1 MWILVLCI
9 NEVFCEMIYKIIK
22 LSLLEPLMYFTICH
36 IHFDFT
42 ASIISKKVAEG
53 TKTLVM
59 DVKVGSAAFF
69 QNEDK
74 ARTLASMLVS

>member
-1 MWILVLCI
+1 LYFI
-9 NEVFCEMIYKIIK
+9 IYH
-22 LSLLEPLMYFTICH
+22 LNF
-36 IHFDFT
+36 HFS

-69 QNEDK
+69 RDEAN
-74 ARTLASMLVS
+74 ARSLASALVS

>member
-1 MWILVLCI
+1 MIKIDVL
-9 NEVFCEMIYKIIK
+9 E
-22 LSLLEPLMYFTICH
+22 SLMYFTICYM
-36 IHFDFT
+36 HFDIA

-59 DVKVGSAAFF
+59 DVKVGTAAFF
-69 QNEDK
+69 QSEDK

>member
-1 MWILVLCI
+1 
-9 NEVFCEMIYKIIK
+9 
-22 LSLLEPLMYFTICH
+22 MYFTICH
-36 IHFDFT
+36 IHFDFA

-53 TKTLVM
+53 TKALVM

-69 QNEDK
+69 QSEDK

>member
-1 MWILVLCI
+1 
-9 NEVFCEMIYKIIK
+9 MIYKIIK
-22 LSLLEPLMYFTICH
+22 LSVLEPLMYFIICH
-36 IHFDFT
+36 INFDFA

-59 DVKVGSAAFF
+59 DVKVGRAAFF

-74 ARTLASMLVS
+74 ARDLASKLVS

>member
-1 MWILVLCI
+1 
-9 NEVFCEMIYKIIK
+9 MIYEIIK
-22 LSLLEPLMYFTICH
+22 LSVLEPLMYFTICH
-36 IHFDFT
+36 IHSDFA

-59 DVKVGSAAFF
+59 DIKVGNAAFF
-69 QNEDK
+69 KSEDE

>member
-1 MWILVLCI
+1 
-9 NEVFCEMIYKIIK
+9 MIYKIIK
-22 LSLLEPLMYFTICH
+22 LPVLEPLMYFTICH
-36 IHFDFT
+36 IHFDFS

-69 QNEDK
+69 QSEDK

>member
-1 MWILVLCI
+1 MYVC
-9 NEVFCEMIYKIIK
+9 IK
-22 LSLLEPLMYFTICH
+22 LTVLEALKYFTVCH
-36 IHFDFT
+36 NHFDFA

-69 QNEDK
+69 QSEDK

>member
-1 MWILVLCI
+1 L
-9 NEVFCEMIYKIIK
+9 
-22 LSLLEPLMYFTICH
+22 TICH
-36 IHFDFT
+36 LHFNFS

-69 QNEDK
+69 KDEAK
-74 ARTLASMLVS
+74 ARNLASVLVS

>member
-1 MWILVLCI
+1 
-9 NEVFCEMIYKIIK
+9 
-22 LSLLEPLMYFTICH
+22 MYFTICH
-36 IHFDFT
+36 IHFDFS

-69 QNEDK
+69 ESEDK

>member
-1 MWILVLCI
+1 MCI

-22 LSLLEPLMYFTICH
+22 LSLFETVMYFTICH
-36 IHFDFT
+36 IHFGFT
-42 ASIISKKVAEG
+42 ASILSKKIAEG

-69 QNEDK
+69 QSEET
-74 ARTLASMLVS
+74 ARTLASKLVS

>member
-1 MWILVLCI
+1 MCSY
-9 NEVFCEMIYKIIK
+9 NPEN
-22 LSLLEPLMYFTICH
+22 LSLNYFYTHLMNFTTYH
-36 IHFDFT
+36 LHFEFS

-59 DVKVGSAAFF
+59 DVKVGEAAFF
-69 QNEDK
+69 KNEDE